1 MKKFIAITLM
11 LTMVAPFGGVGAA
24 LADSSTDPLCGPDA
38 PDGYKRPGGYCD
50 QIDSKG
56 SLFHQDD
63 DCDYRAVE
71 ALHSMIAVVD
81 RMMVADNCY
90 PITKKLTLVM

>member
-1 MKKFIAITLM
+1 MKKILVITLM
-11 LTMVAPFGGVGAA
+11 LSMAAPFGGVGTA

-56 SLFHQDD
+56 SLFPQKE
-63 DCDYRAVE
+63 DCDYDIPVTF
-71 ALHSMIAVVD
+71 LDMLKQDLPVL
-81 RMMVADNCY
+81 VADDCRME
-90 PITKKLTLVM
+90 TKRVAA